1 MTINS
6 IIREIFKN
14 TVEFAKKGMSI
25 ATTDDE
31 ILAFYIAATGV
42 FLEVTNVIKTTSS
55 EEDEELEQINEETA
69 EKIWTVFKGNLKRIG
84 SDLPN
89 KPSFNFMDARSY
101 NGDEEIG
108 FISPTAE
115 MIQ

>member
-6 IIREIFKN
+6 ITREIFKN

-69 EKIWTVFKGNLKRIG
+69 EKIWAVFKGNLQRIG

-89 KPSFNFMDARSY
+89 KPSFNFMDASSY